1 MRRPFVHHVES
12 ASQHLQV
19 AMDNLM
25 TQDWKEAIVS
35 LRCFVEQLQLAQRL
49 ASTPDCQLVLAELS
63 NAARLSEVFIKRT
76 TPGLRTSS
84 SWGDEGSR

>member
-1 MRRPFVHHVES
+1 
-12 ASQHLQV
+12 
-19 AMDNLM
+19 MDNLM

>member
-1 MRRPFVHHVES
+1 MKRPFVHHVES

-25 TQDWKEAIVS
+25 MQDWKEAVVS
-35 LRCFVEQLQLAQRL
+35 LRCFVEQLNLAQPL
-49 ASTPDCQLVLAELS
+49 AATPDCQLVLTELG

-76 TPGLRTSS
+76 TTGLRTSS
-84 SWGDEGSR
+84 SQKDEGSR

>member
-1 MRRPFVHHVES
+1 MKRPFVHHVES